1 MGDLTFVEPRDGLK
15 SNVRVRRD
23 VHRLTLTE
31 CERPEAV
38 EKAPW
43 TDHAPVSDGKRTR
56 DGHPPELIGLIRR
69 LLGL

>member
-56 DGHPPELIGLIRR
+56 DGQAAQIHFSIRI
-69 LLGL
+69 